1 MFKFKTCLLL
11 IFLFSTT
18 QSFAQAAPKSDAQT
32 APKSNTQTSAGI
44 QGVTPVGTVVGRYQ
58 LFQGTYKIAV
68 IPNGT
73 TVDTQGIIKLDT
85 ATGKTWLFFETADL
99 VKSERTRIW
108 LPLEFNYE

>member
-11 IFLFSTT
+11 ILLFSAT
-18 QSFAQAAPKSDAQT
+18 QSFAQAAPKSD
-32 APKSNTQTSAGI
+32 TQTSAGI
-44 QGVTPVGTVVGRYQ
+44 QGVTPAGTVVGRYQ
-58 LFQGTYKIAV
+58 LFQGAYKIAV

-73 TVDTQGIIKLDT
+73 TVDTQGIIKMDT

-99 VKSERTRIW
+99 VKSERSRIW